1 MGTIIADSS
10 HFTALHRNLMQ
21 CQVTVMLAGFLS
33 LIHALQQRVR
43 KCCPD
48 PSLRVCYHLDSG
60 WSVVLPLE
68 LLPGEVLADGAPS
81 RSSCG
86 SHCCFPPMI
95 NRVRLSPSAGF
106 RKVPV
111 AEAP

>member
-1 MGTIIADSS
+1 MTQPLPLAGKKLEAVSCRTDLQVNDLYKTQMGTIIADSS

-60 WSVVLPLE
+60 WSVVLPKE

-81 RSSCG
+81 
-86 SHCCFPPMI
+86 
-95 NRVRLSPSAGF
+95 
-106 RKVPV
+106 
-111 AEAP
+111 